1 MSNVNCSQLKCF
13 TLTLL
18 ICVPAPTMRLRGLR
32 DDLGKVQDVGP
43 SLTLA
48 FSPDRVVLLTDSN
61 AHPGA
66 SSAWVED
73 SESLVSG
80 MDIEF
85 TTSELSSSDDK
96 AQEELL

>member
-1 MSNVNCSQLKCF
+1 MLPLCWSMAIVSNVNCSQLKCF

-18 ICVPAPTMRLRGLR
+18 ICGPAPTMRLWGLHV
-32 DDLGKVQDVGP
+32 DL
-43 SLTLA
+43 
-48 FSPDRVVLLTDSN
+48 PDSK

-66 SSAWVED
+66 SSAQVEE

-85 TTSELSSSDDK
+85 ATSKLSSCDDK
-96 AQEELL
+96 EQEELL